1 MSIKLLR
8 DQKEEYSEHLFEVMF
23 EPVLHIFQDTYEK
36 ALQSNPKNVLKEFQQ
51 ELSKIPEWNQLQV
64 EKAYQ
69 NIKCDYF
76 GKLIKTVYILTIKT
90 IMMGI
95 PEDKRDKLK
104 LRVPASDN
112 FLHRCLIHMARE
124 LWKRPYLFYHL
135 ARSIERQN
143 NIYNCEVILKKKIKA
158 VIRET
163 IPMNWVVEQ
172 LGGKEDE
179 SQSESETEEEEK
191 SETSEEEEET
201 SESEAEPD
209 EEETS
214 ESEAEEEVSESE
226 TEEEEDNESESET
239 EEETSE
245 DELEEVNEPS
255 VMVEKEDIRP
265 SEEEITVIES
275 GYERSEETTTPSV
288 SNEEAEEE
296 NVPVIVIETES
307 VPVPVLTD
315 NQVPVPVPLLTDKQV
330 SVPVPLLAVTQL
342 PEPQLQNLVIP
353 RDESKR
359 VVYLDES
366 KPILKKKKPKH
377 TFF

>member
-8 DQKEEYSEHLFEVMF
+8 DQKEEYLEHLFEVMF
-23 EPVLHIFQDTYEK
+23 EPVLHIFQETYDK
-36 ALQSNPKNVLKEFQQ
+36 SLQANPKNVLKEFQQ
-51 ELSKIPEWNQLQV
+51 ELAKIPEWNQLQV

-172 LGGKEDE
+172 LGGEA
-179 SQSESETEEEEK
+179 EEK
-191 SETSEEEEET
+191 ESVSTSESEEEE
-201 SESEAEPD
+201 SESESSAS
-209 EEETS
+209 EES
-214 ESEAEEEVSESE
+214 ESEAEEEEVSPE
-226 TEEEEDNESESET
+226 ESESEG
-239 EEETSE
+239 
-245 DELEEVNEPS
+245 EEVEPEES
-255 VMVEKEDIRP
+255 SE
-265 SEEEITVIES
+265 SEEEVEESDADDEDEDESYSESEVEAETEKIDAIVAPVDNEDEITIVES
-275 GYERSEETTTPSV
+275 GYERSEETTTPSL
-288 SNEEAEEE
+288 SNEDPESPVEVIIPEVTAEPEQE
-296 NVPVIVIETES
+296 PEIVPEQVPEPLLQNIVIPT
-307 VPVPVLTD
+307 
-315 NQVPVPVPLLTDKQV
+315 
-330 SVPVPLLAVTQL
+330 
-342 PEPQLQNLVIP
+342 
-353 RDESKR
+353 DESKR
-359 VVYLDES
+359 VVYVEEPP
-366 KPILKKKKPKH
+366 KPLLKKKKPKH

>member
-8 DQKEEYSEHLFEVMF
+8 DQKEEYLEHLFEVMF
-23 EPVLHIFQDTYEK
+23 EPVLHIFQETYDK
-36 ALQSNPKNVLKEFQQ
+36 SLQTNPKNVLKEFQQ
-51 ELSKIPEWNQLQV
+51 ELAKIPEWNQLQV

-172 LGGKEDE
+172 LGGEA
-179 SQSESETEEEEK
+179 EEK
-191 SETSEEEEET
+191 ESVSTSESEEEE
-201 SESEAEPD
+201 SESESSAS
-209 EEETS
+209 EES
-214 ESEAEEEVSESE
+214 ESEAEEEEVSPE
-226 TEEEEDNESESET
+226 ESESE
-239 EEETSE
+239 EEEVEPEESSE
-245 DELEEVNEPS
+245 
-255 VMVEKEDIRP
+255 
-265 SEEEITVIES
+265 SEEEVEESDEDEEESDSESEVEAETEKIDAIVAPVDNEDEITIVES
-275 GYERSEETTTPSV
+275 GYERSEETSTPSV
-288 SNEEAEEE
+288 SQEEPES
-296 NVPVIVIETES
+296 PVEVIIPEV
-307 VPVPVLTD
+307 VPVPISR
-315 NQVPVPVPLLTDKQV
+315 PL
-330 SVPVPLLAVTQL
+330 PLPL
-342 PEPQLQNLVIP
+342 PEPKLQNIVIP
-353 RDESKR
+353 TDESKR
-359 VVYLDES
+359 VVYVEEPP
-366 KPILKKKKPKH
+366 KPLLKKKKPKH

>member
-8 DQKEEYSEHLFEVMF
+8 DQKEEYLEHLFEVMF

-36 ALQSNPKNVLKEFQQ
+36 ALQANPKNVLKEFQQ
-51 ELSKIPEWNQLQV
+51 ELAKIPEWNQLQV

-90 IMMGI
+90 IMLGI
-95 PEDKRDKLK
+95 PEDKRDKIKLK
-104 LRVPASDN
+104 VPASDN

-172 LGGKEDE
+172 LGGKEE
-179 SQSESETEEEEK
+179 EESESEEETE
-191 SETSEEEEET
+191 SESEEEEV
-201 SESEAEPD
+201 
-209 EEETS
+209 EETES
-214 ESEAEEEVSESE
+214 ESEAEEEEEASESE
-226 TEEEEDNESESET
+226 EVSEAEEEEADSESESET
-239 EEETSE
+239 EEEASE
-245 DELEEVNEPS
+245 AEPEEEDTKSEP
-255 VMVEKEDIRP
+255 
-265 SEEEITVIES
+265 EEITVIES
-275 GYERSEETTTPSV
+275 GYERSEEATTPSM
-288 SNEEAEEE
+288 SNEEIEEVATIMAEEE
-296 NVPVIVIETES
+296 K
-307 VPVPVLTD
+307 
-315 NQVPVPVPLLTDKQV
+315 QVPQAIPEADLQVLQPLPALEFVAT
-330 SVPVPLLAVTQL
+330 PLPL
-342 PEPQLQNLVIP
+342 PQLQNIVIP
-353 RDESKR
+353 SDESKR
-359 VVYLDES
+359 VVYFEES
-366 KPILKKKKPKH
+366 KPVLKKKKPKH